1 VDIASLAGFLLAL
14 VGVFVGLT
22 LKGADPVALFT
33 NVPALLIVVAG
44 TMGVVVNSFT
54 MKENMAALKALMK
67 VFLPGPPVNHQAII
81 DKMVMYAGVA
91 RAEGMLGL
99 EQRAKT
105 EDDPFLRKA
114 LTLAADGSDP
124 AVIKDTLRFEV
135 AAMKERH
142 KTCASW
148 FSTAGVFAPT
158 LGIIGAV
165 VGLIAVLGNLADP
178 SKLGHGIAA
187 AFVATFWGVFLANG
201 MFLPWANKLKRLS
214 ADEVAGKMLVIDGVG
229 AILSGTSPRL
239 MGERLEGFLPV
250 KARKA
255 S

>member
-1 VDIASLAGFLLAL
+1 MDIASLVGLILAL

-33 NVPALLIVVAG
+33 NVPALLIVVVG
-44 TMGVVVNSFT
+44 TIGVVWQSHT
-54 MKENMAALKALMK
+54 MAENIAALKSVLK
-67 VFLPGPPVNHQAII
+67 VFLPGKPVEPQAMIAKI
-81 DKMVMYAGVA
+81 LDYAQLA
-91 RAEGMLGL
+91 RTEGMLSV
-99 EQRAKT
+99 EQRVKG

-124 AVIKDTLRFEV
+124 QLIREALRFEIK
-135 AAMKERH
+135 ATQERH
-142 KTCASW
+142 KTNAGW
-148 FSTAGVFAPT
+148 FQTAGVFAPT

-165 VGLIAVLGNLADP
+165 VGLIAVLGNLDDP

-201 MFLPWANKLKRLS
+201 LFLPWANKLKRLS
-214 ADEVAGKMLVIDGVG
+214 ADEIAAKNLVVEGVLAMQAGVN
-229 AILSGTSPRL
+229 PR
-239 MGERLEGFLPV
+239 MIGEKLEGVLPPS
-250 KARKA
+250 ARKA